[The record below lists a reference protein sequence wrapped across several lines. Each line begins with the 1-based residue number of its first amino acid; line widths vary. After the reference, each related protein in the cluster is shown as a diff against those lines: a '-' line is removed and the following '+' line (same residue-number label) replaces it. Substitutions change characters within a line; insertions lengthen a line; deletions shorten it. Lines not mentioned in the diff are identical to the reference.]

1 MDEAQ
6 PGQGSPPSHAI
17 DAEPDPD
24 RPRLDLP
31 AWARSLAAAGGASA
45 GMLLAVPLGG
55 LLFVILFER
64 LGTAIIRDITSGA
77 LTNDLSGVEA
87 VLVGIFVIIGALM
100 VAILAVVA
108 LVLPVFVIVP
118 IVTTAL
124 ALRLAGAGLIARTLL
139 LALGGVV
146 ALAAVARMASSSVE
160 IDLNW
165 WTWALVAAVG
175 AFAGRLVVELWKPD
189 EAGRGAH
196 GDEEWRRW
204 IRLGVV
210 WIALVGLAIVLVF
223 LLVGLLPVTIGE
235 LLH

>member
-1 MDEAQ
+1 
-6 PGQGSPPSHAI
+6 
-17 DAEPDPD
+17 
-24 RPRLDLP
+24 
-31 AWARSLAAAGGASA
+31 
-45 GMLLAVPLGG
+45 MLLAVPLGG
-55 LLFVILFER
+55 LLFAVLFES

-77 LTNDLSGVEA
+77 VTDDLSGVEA
-87 VLVGIFVIIGALM
+87 VLVGIFVIIAALM

-146 ALAAVARMASSSVE
+146 ALGAVARMASSSVE
-160 IDLNW
+160 IDLSW
-165 WTWALVAAVG
+165 WTWALVAAAG
-175 AFAGRLVVELWKPD
+175 AFAGRLVVELWRPD
-189 EAGRGAH
+189 EAARGAH
-196 GDEEWRRW
+196 SDEGWRRW

-223 LLVGLLPVTIGE
+223 LLVGLLPVTLGE
-235 LLH
+235 LLHSY